1 MYDCELTIC
10 DITDRDDITRT
21 DGRYPLRIGSK
32 VKFAY
37 YLTKGACMLLDYI
50 EDNQGN
56 PKSRQ
61 LRTSTVEDF
70 KETENEI
77 IVTTRNSVYYF
88 EKEKYHQITMEEYL
102 ENLNKSDGE

>member
-10 DITDRDDITRT
+10 DITDKEDITRT

-32 VKFAY
+32 AKLAY
-37 YLTKGACMLLDYI
+37 YLTNGACMLLDYI

-56 PKSRQ
+56 PKSGQ
-61 LRTSTVEDF
+61 LRTSTVESF

-77 IVTTRNSVYYF
+77 IVTTRNSIYYF
-88 EKEKYHQITMEEYL
+88 EKEKYHQITMDEYL
-102 ENLNKSDGE
+102 ESLQTDGE

>member
-10 DITDRDDITRT
+10 DITDKEDITRA

-32 VKFAY
+32 VKLAY
-37 YLTKGACMLLDYI
+37 CLTNGACMLLDYI

-56 PKSRQ
+56 PKSGQ
-61 LRTSTVEDF
+61 LRTSIVEDI

-77 IVTTRNSVYYF
+77 IVTTRNSIYYF
-88 EKEKYHQITMEEYL
+88 EKEKYHQITMDEYL
-102 ENLNKSDGE
+102 ESLQTDGE

>member
-1 MYDCELTIC
+1 LTIC
-10 DITDRDDITRT
+10 DITGKDDKTRT

-37 YLTKGACMLLDYI
+37 CLTKGACMLLDYI

-56 PKSRQ
+56 PKSGH
-61 LRTSTVEDF
+61 LRTSIVESF

-77 IVTTRNSVYYF
+77 VVTTRNSIYYF
-88 EKEKYHQITMEEYL
+88 KKEKYHQITMDEYL
-102 ENLNKSDGE
+102 ESLQIDGE